1 VDSNSYPGRSARTSW
16 CARDAGPWQVK
27 RVEEYIEANLDA
39 PFNIEQ
45 IAELTGIS
53 TRSIYRAFKRSRGYS
68 PMQFARQRRLQ
79 QARRMPEGAGQ
90 VESVT
95 SVAFR
100 CGFNDVSHFSRGF
113 SKAFG
118 ESPSAV
124 LSRRQRGLMSC
135 R

>member
-100 CGFNDVSHFSRGF
+100 CGFN
-113 SKAFG
+113 A
-118 ESPSAV
+118 SAISAGD
-124 LSRRQRGLMSC
+124 SRRSSASRLQPCSAAVSAGW
-135 R
+135 